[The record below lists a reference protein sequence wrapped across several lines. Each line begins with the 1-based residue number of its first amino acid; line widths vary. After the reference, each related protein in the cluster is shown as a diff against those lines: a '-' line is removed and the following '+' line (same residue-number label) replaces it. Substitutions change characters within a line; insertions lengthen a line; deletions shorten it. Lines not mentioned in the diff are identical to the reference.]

1 MKKIPKKWRELPLKE
16 KLEIPRGYFNI
27 GENILEKIRQIKN
40 PKERLIAA
48 AKIQYELFNNIHSYL
63 TAWIAGYSSDVVVR
77 QFFGSTKD
85 LRDIFIKP
93 LIYNEK
99 IKPSWADIKRG
110 INIPDKMSEDL
121 AEEIGIHIGDGS
133 LYSHIDKKG
142 WGNYRYTVSGD
153 LTNEYFYHKEHIGKL
168 MKKLYNIGPL
178 LLERK

>member
-99 IKPSWADIKRG
+99 IKQHRSKVIVLSNFR
-110 INIPDKMSEDL
+110 
-121 AEEIGIHIGDGS
+121 
-133 LYSHIDKKG
+133 
-142 WGNYRYTVSGD
+142 
-153 LTNEYFYHKEHIGKL
+153 
-168 MKKLYNIGPL
+168 
-178 LLERK
+178 